1 MRGGSG
7 TDRTGGINM
16 KERRFVAGV
25 LLVLLAAIL
34 LTACGGDTVIE
45 LELTKDYSDTE
56 PMVNEKLFYLP
67 GEIEELPL
75 KVAFEMSGESCLVE
89 IADNESGRVL
99 WHESWRGEVE
109 RETRDVALRGLERE
123 REYVVRITGT
133 GVDRAAVALTA
144 HGGRIKERER
154 PRRETRTR
162 AAAQVRGGPA
172 PRQGMKKHGGRPQ
185 SSPVFFILYAAG
197 GRQRPQTAAH
207 CSRYSYFFKDAA
219 IWRTTSSKAPP
230 KSSIEAPNIRL
241 SGASKFSTF
250 MPFMSRKPPGS
261 PLLGMR
267 SIMGRTSSI

>member
-1 MRGGSG
+1 M
-7 TDRTGGINM
+7 
-16 KERRFVAGV
+16 
-25 LLVLLAAIL
+25 
-34 LTACGGDTVIE
+34 
-45 LELTKDYSDTE
+45 
-56 PMVNEKLFYLP
+56 
-67 GEIEELPL
+67 
-75 KVAFEMSGESCLVE
+75 AFERSGESCLGE
-89 IADNESGRVL
+89 IADTESGRVL